1 MTKMKLMMGVMLTG
15 AALALSAVSSQA
27 AKIAVVGGS
36 NDDAFWNKIKK
47 GLDDAIPGIVA
58 NGGSVNY
65 LRLVNYDNFAP
76 DVVQLIRTAISQKV
90 DGLVIPD
97 WVPESEDPAI
107 KDAMKAGIKVILM
120 NAGGGDKAKE
130 LGAINYVGN
139 EEYPAGLA
147 GGDYFAKHGMKNVMC
162 INTLPGTANIEARC
176 KGIKDSM
183 EKAGVKS
190 HQLPLPS
197 TSFGN
202 ATAVAEAIKA
212 ELLKDASI
220 DGVITISA
228 GDADSAA
235 IGIKQA
241 DKVKTVG
248 LASFDMNES
257 NLARIKDGTQ
267 VFCIDQQPYLQG
279 YLATSLLASAIDFG
293 TSLPTFP
300 VLTGP
305 GIVDSSNIT
314 ATLTGVSKGA
324 R

>member
-1 MTKMKLMMGVMLTG
+1 MTKIKVMIGTMLTG
-15 AALALSAVSSQA
+15 AALTFAAVTATA
-27 AKIAVVGGS
+27 ANIAVVGGS

-47 GLDDAIPGIVA
+47 GLDDATPGIVA

-65 LRLVNYDNFAP
+65 LRLQNYDNFAP

-97 WVPESEDPAI
+97 WVPEAEDPAI
-107 KDAMKAGIKVILM
+107 KDALAAGIKVILM

-147 GGDYFAKHGMKNVMC
+147 GGAYFAKHGQKNVLC

-176 KGIKDSM
+176 KGILDSM

-197 TSFGN
+197 SSFGN
-202 ATAVAEAIKA
+202 PTAVAEAIKA
-212 ELLKDASI
+212 ELLKDETI

-235 IGIKQA
+235 IGIDQA
-241 DKVKTVG
+241 GKTGKVL
-248 LASFDMNES
+248 LASFDMNEA
-257 NLARIKDGTQ
+257 NLARIKEGKQ
-267 VFCIDQQPYLQG
+267 LFCIDQQPYLQG

-305 GIVDSSNIT
+305 GIVDSSNID
-314 ATLTGVSKGA
+314 ATLTGVKKGA

>member
-1 MTKMKLMMGVMLTG
+1 MKKLKLMVAA
-15 AALALSAVSSQA
+15 AALAVTATASMA
-27 AKIAVVGGS
+27 ANIAVIGGS

-47 GLDDAIPGIVA
+47 GLDDATPGIVA

-76 DVVQLIRTAISQKV
+76 DVVGLIRTAISMKV

-107 KDAMKAGIKVILM
+107 KDAMAAGIKVILM

-130 LGAINYVGN
+130 LGALNYVGN

-147 GGDYFAKHGMKNVMC
+147 GGEYLSAKGQKNVIC
-162 INTLPGTANIEARC
+162 VNTIPGAQNLEDRC
-176 KGIKDSM
+176 KGISDGIS
-183 EKAGVKS
+183 KAGGKS
-190 HQLPLPS
+190 TQLPLPS
-197 TSFGN
+197 TAFGN

-212 ELLKDASI
+212 ELLKDGTI

-235 IGIKQA
+235 IGIQQA
-241 DKVKTVG
+241 DKIKTVALG
-248 LASFDMNES
+248 SFDMNEAGL
-257 NLARIKDGTQ
+257 NRIKDGTQ
-267 VFCIDQQPYLQG
+267 SFAIDQQPYLQG
-279 YLATSLLASAIDFG
+279 YLAVSLLQAHIDFG
-293 TSLPTFP
+293 NTLPTFP

-305 GIVDSSNIT
+305 GIVDSSNIEP
-314 ATLTGVSKGA
+314 TLKGVAAGA